1 MYITFVFY
9 CCSAFFTA
17 LYCICQG
24 HIFRVFKLKCWNPY
38 KVIKKI
44 REEVENGKM
53 KSTIRKR
60 SLNLKLKDDPMKAD
74 NNGSNIKKT
83 RKCNLENWSSHS
95 NKSLSTKIFA
105 REWIKQFLD
114 ARHQKRPYTIQIQK
128 NSDILAVISPYLI
141 VRGGGRRFK
150 GFDRKKTPF

>member
-1 MYITFVFY
+1 MKTER
-9 CCSAFFTA
+9 
-17 LYCICQG
+17 LE
-24 HIFRVFKLKCWNPY
+24 RLK
-38 KVIKKI
+38 
-44 REEVENGKM
+44 KM

-83 RKCNLENWSSHS
+83 RKCNLENRSSYS

-114 ARHQKRPYTIQIQK
+114 IRHQKRPYTIQTQK

-150 GFDRKKTPF
+150 GFDQKKTTF

>member
-38 KVIKKI
+38 KVIKK
-44 REEVENGKM
+44 RRKEVENGKM

-95 NKSLSTKIFA
+95 NKPLSTKRFT

-114 ARHQKRPYTIQIQK
+114 AHDQKWPYTTQIK
-128 NSDILAVISPYLI
+128 KFGDISCYKPVPNCK
-141 VRGGGRRFK
+141 RR
-150 GFDRKKTPF
+150 TEEI